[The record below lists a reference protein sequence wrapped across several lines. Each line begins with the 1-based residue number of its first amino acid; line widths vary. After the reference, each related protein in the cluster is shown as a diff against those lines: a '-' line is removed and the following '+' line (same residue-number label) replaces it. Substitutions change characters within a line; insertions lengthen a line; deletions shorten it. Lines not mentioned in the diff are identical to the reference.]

1 MKHLLIAIACCFAL
15 ASCISQ
21 SDSQMKKVLL
31 EALENT
37 DGVRTDL
44 KIKFTSMEVVDITV
58 KDSIDYYQKKFN
70 DEKRKQETSTE
81 STIAYYQKKLDER
94 EAKENKDI
102 VDEMLMTENKS
113 QIKNNQAALE
123 VLEQWHP
130 SYLDKYKG
138 RNENEVLAKLAT
150 ASFKFTNPHT
160 KANQEM
166 IDKKFLF
173 SADGTKVLEIFVE
186 TEH

>member
-1 MKHLLIAIACCFAL
+1 MKHLLITIACCLVL
-15 ASCISQ
+15 ASCTSQ
-21 SDSQMKKVLL
+21 SDRQMKKVLL
-31 EALENT
+31 EALESK
-37 DGVRTDL
+37 DGIRTDL

-58 KDSIDYYQKKFN
+58 KDSIDYYQKKFS
-70 DEKRKQETSTE
+70 DEKKKQQTSAE
-81 STIAYYQKKLDER
+81 SAIEHYQKLLDER
-94 EAKENKDI
+94 EAKENKDV
-102 VDEMLMTENKS
+102 VDHMLMAENKS
-113 QIKNNQAALE
+113 QIKNNKAALD

-130 SYLDKYKG
+130 KYLDKYNG

-173 SADGTKVLEIFVE
+173 SPDGTKVLEIFVE
-186 TEH
+186 TDH